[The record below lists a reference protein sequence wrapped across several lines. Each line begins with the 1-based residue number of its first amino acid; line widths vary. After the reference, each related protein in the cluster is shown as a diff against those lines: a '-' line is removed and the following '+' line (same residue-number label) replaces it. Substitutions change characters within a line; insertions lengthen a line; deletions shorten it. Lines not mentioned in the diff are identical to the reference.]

1 MERLGA
7 PTNPLKKDL
16 TRRTIAVI
24 FHRSL
29 SLDDLFS
36 GHNHQCLEIII
47 FKRSAFAPI
56 AQMDRARVS

>member
-16 TRRTIAVI
+16 TRRTITVI
-24 FHRSL
+24 SHRSL
-29 SLDDLFS
+29 SLEDLFS

-47 FKRSAFAPI
+47 FEAIRFCPHS
-56 AQMDRARVS
+56 SNG